1 MPNVVFTAPYFTENA
16 RRFIAAT
23 ARVPGVR
30 LGLVSQEGVERLPP
44 ELRAGIAAHQ
54 QVADAFEA
62 GQLVAATQALAR
74 DLGPVDRLL
83 GVVEQLQLPLADAR
97 VALGIAGMRP
107 AQARNFRDKARMK
120 ALLRAA
126 GLPTARHRL
135 VTDAAE
141 AYDFAAEVGYPLVVK
156 PPAGAASQ
164 ATFRVNGP
172 DALGDA
178 LRDAR
183 GASASRGVVGLDD
196 AVLLEEFIS
205 GEEHSFDTLCID
217 GRVRFHSIT
226 RYAPAP
232 IDAMRNPWIQWTV
245 LLPRE
250 VDAPAY
256 DDIRAVGGRALEVL
270 GMGTGM
276 AHMEWF
282 RRPDGS
288 LAISEVAARPPG
300 AQITT
305 LISRAH
311 DFDCE
316 QVLAHLMVYDECDP
330 PQERRYAAGAAY
342 LRGQGRGRVQAI
354 HGLEQV
360 EREVGQLVTD
370 VRLPRIG
377 EESLGS
383 YEGEGYII
391 LRHPETAVVERA
403 LQRLVTLVRVEL
415 G

>member
-16 RRFIAAT
+16 RRSIAAM

-30 LGLVSQEGVERLPP
+30 LGLVSQEPAGLLPP

-62 GQLVAATQALAR
+62 GQLVAAAHALAR
-74 DLGPVDRLL
+74 DLGPIDRLL

-97 VALGIAGMRP
+97 AELGIVGMRP

-126 GLPTARHRL
+126 GVPTARHRL
-135 VTDAAE
+135 VTAAE
-141 AYDFAAEVGYPLVVK
+141 AYDFAQEVGYPLVAK

-164 ATFRVNGP
+164 ATFRVDGP

-178 LRDAR
+178 LRDAT
-183 GASASRGVVGLDD
+183 GASASRGVAGLDD

-205 GEEHSFDTLCID
+205 GEEHSFDTLCVE
-217 GRVRFHSIT
+217 GRVLFHSIT

-256 DDIRAVGGRALEVL
+256 DDIRAVGGRALQVL

-316 QVLAHLMVYDECDP
+316 QALAHLMVYDTCDP
-330 PQERRYAAGAAY
+330 PRERRYAAGAAF

-354 HGLEQV
+354 HGLEQA
-360 EREVGQLVTD
+360 EREVGHLVTD
-370 VRLPRIG
+370 ARLPQMG
-377 EESLGS
+377 QEAAGS
-383 YEGEGYII
+383 YEGEGYVV
-391 LRHPETAVVERA
+391 LRHPETAVVEEA
-403 LQRLVTLVRVEL
+403 LRRLVALVRIEL